1 MLRTL
6 ETQKRNIDAT
16 ASPESILGS
25 VEDTYAMTSA
35 VTGLLKRSDKLS
47 RSSSDL
53 LQRCGVSS

>member
-1 MLRTL
+1 
-6 ETQKRNIDAT
+6 
-16 ASPESILGS
+16 
-25 VEDTYAMTSA
+25 MTSA